1 MKIIS
6 SIKINP
12 TQIVVNGVS
21 KELPTAEEGNWTKA
35 LYSSLEISYP
45 KFYKMDSLAKMAF
58 LSLQLMEKE
67 VALSEME
74 TSDVALIFTN
84 SSSSQATDLKFI
96 DSYTEKGNPSPS
108 LFVYTLPNILTGE
121 ISIFKKWY
129 GENIFFINENFNAEF
144 FIDQINFYLRKGS
157 KACLCGWVNAK
168 DNKEECFLFYVSDEE
183 GELTEN
189 ELNTLFKQ

>member
-6 SIKINP
+6 SIKIGQ

-21 KELPTAEEGNWTKA
+21 KEVPVAEDGNWTKA
-35 LYSSLEISYP
+35 LYSSMELSYP

-74 TSDVALIFTN
+74 TSEVALIFAN

-96 DSYTEKGNPSPS
+96 ESYTEKGNPSPS

-144 FIDQINFYLRKGS
+144 LIDQINFYLRKGS
-157 KACLCGWVNAK
+157 TACLCGWVNAIE
-168 DNKEECFLFYVSDEE
+168 NKEECFLFYVSREK
-183 GELTEN
+183 GELNSN

>member
-6 SIKINP
+6 SIKISQ

-21 KELPTAEEGNWTKA
+21 KEVPVAEDGNWTKA
-35 LYSSLEISYP
+35 LYSSMELSYP

-74 TSDVALIFTN
+74 TSEVALIFAN

-96 DSYTEKGNPSPS
+96 ESYTEKGNPSPS
-108 LFVYTLPNILTGE
+108 IFVYTLPNILTGE

-157 KACLCGWVNAK
+157 KACLCGWVNAIE
-168 DNKEECFLFYVSDEE
+168 NKEECFLFYVSSEK
-183 GELTEN
+183 GELNSN

>member
-6 SIKINP
+6 SIKISQ

-21 KELPTAEEGNWTKA
+21 KEVPVAEDGNWTKA
-35 LYSSLEISYP
+35 LYSSMELSYP

-74 TSDVALIFTN
+74 TSEVALIFAN

-96 DSYTEKGNPSPS
+96 ESYTEKGNPSPS
-108 LFVYTLPNILTGE
+108 IFVYTLPNILTGE

-157 KACLCGWVNAK
+157 KACLCGWVNAIE
-168 DNKEECFLFYVSDEE
+168 NKEECFLFYVSSEK
-183 GELTEN
+183 GELNSN
-189 ELNTLFKQ
+189 ELNTLFKF

>member
-6 SIKINP
+6 SIKISP
-12 TQIVVNGVS
+12 TALVVNGIS
-21 KELPTAEEGNWTKA
+21 KVVPVAEDGNWTKA
-35 LYSSLEISYP
+35 LYASLELSYP

-67 VALSEME
+67 VTLSEIE
-74 TSDVALIFTN
+74 TSDVAMIFAN

-96 DSYTEKGNPSPS
+96 ESYQEKGSPSPS

-129 GENIFFINENFNAEF
+129 GENIFFIEENFNPEF

-157 KACLCGWVNAK
+157 KACLCGWVNAM
-168 DNKEECFLFYVSDEE
+168 DGKEECFLFYVTPEE

>member
-6 SIKINP
+6 SIKINS
-12 TQIVVNGVS
+12 TQILVNGVS
-21 KELPTAEEGNWTKA
+21 REIPVAEENNWTKA
-35 LYSSLEISYP
+35 LYTSLELSYP

-58 LSLQLMEKE
+58 ISLQMMEKE

-74 TSDVALIFTN
+74 TSDVALIFAN

-96 DSYTEKGNPSPS
+96 DSYTEKGSPSPS

-129 GENIFFINENFNAEF
+129 GENIFFIDENFNAEF
-144 FIDQINFYLRKGS
+144 FIDQINFYLSKGS
-157 KACLCGWVNAK
+157 KACLCGWVSALS
-168 DNKEECFLFYVSDEE
+168 DTEECFLFYITNEE
-183 GELTEN
+183 GTLTEN

>member
-157 KACLCGWVNAK
+157 KACLCGWVNAM

>member
-21 KELPTAEEGNWTKA
+21 KELPTTEEGNWTKA

-157 KACLCGWVNAK
+157 KACLCGWVNAM

-183 GELTEN
+183 GELTKS

>member
-6 SIKINP
+6 SIKISQ

-21 KELPTAEEGNWTKA
+21 KEVPVAEDGNWTKA
-35 LYSSLEISYP
+35 LYSSMELSYP

-74 TSDVALIFTN
+74 TSEVALIFAN

-96 DSYTEKGNPSPS
+96 ESYTEKGNPSPS

-157 KACLCGWVNAK
+157 KACLCGWVNAVE
-168 DNKEECFLFYVSDEE
+168 NKEECFLFYVSSEK
-183 GELTEN
+183 GELNSN